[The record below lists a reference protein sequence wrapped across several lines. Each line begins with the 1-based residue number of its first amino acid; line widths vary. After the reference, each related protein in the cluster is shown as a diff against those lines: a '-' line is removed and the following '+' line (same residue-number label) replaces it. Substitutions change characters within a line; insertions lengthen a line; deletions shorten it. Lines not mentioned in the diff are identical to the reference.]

1 MTPTGQ
7 PIQTYEV
14 YPGCDPP
21 RFIRDFFEGKQITI
35 EAFCKNERISLYDFK
50 RMAEEIM
57 TEWELTEATHKTNK
71 DAVMHLI
78 NHIRI
83 KHRNEQR
90 NNAIQKRPQPS
101 GRGQHRNP
109 TALDLAREILGES
122 AY

>member
-1 MTPTGQ
+1 MTEQ
-7 PIQTYEV
+7 YEV
-14 YPGCDPP
+14 YPGKPP
-21 RFIRDFFEGKQITI
+21 GVFLQEFFQSKQITI
-35 EAFCKNERISLYDFK
+35 EAFCKNEHISLYDFK

-57 TEWELTEATHKTNK
+57 TEWELTEATHKTCK

>member
-1 MTPTGQ
+1 MTEQ
-7 PIQTYEV
+7 YEV
-14 YPGCDPP
+14 YPGKPP
-21 RFIRDFFEGKQITI
+21 SLFLMEFFQSKQITI
-35 EAFCKNERISLYDFK
+35 EAFCKNERISPYDFK

-57 TEWELTEATHKTNK
+57 TEWELTDATHATYK
-71 DAVMHLI
+71 DSVMHLI

-90 NNAIQKRPQPS
+90 NNAIQQRSQSS